1 MNTVDTV
8 DKVDTVDTEDTVDKV
23 DTEDTKDTEDTV
35 DSNDSGD
42 YVNPSYE
49 YCYNKTVKT
58 PYLKNL
64 NKDMMPAPL
73 WSEKLNMFANNPI
86 AQILI
91 DAEKSGF
98 LKWISMKVHGAETF
112 LKQVFYAF
120 MTKEKKRA
128 EELKDFEVTF
138 LDPKPE
144 KCGESDGPKG
154 VIENFCHLDKF
165 QTSIRD
171 EVFCAYRLS
180 GPNPT
185 SIKLCTIEDLVKM
198 RLDEK
203 ELNDMKILLNKK
215 QLFVVDFSQMADFP
229 AGTKE
234 LPFEDVPKQVFGSIA
249 LFKLE
254 KDHLEAVCITVFGQD
269 KKQSKVFHPSTNP
282 DADCPWKIAKCIFQ
296 SNDAVFHEAFAHLAG
311 THLVLE
317 AFLVATYR
325 RLRTD
330 HPLYV
335 LLDKHLE
342 GTAFINSVA
351 EQSLVSDGG
360 AVDLL
365 VSQAISNVRVAVV
378 DFLAGVTSRDMTFPA
393 RIEARGVDADQLPG
407 VNFPYRDD
415 GMLLWNAILRW
426 VTGYLEVFYK
436 DHQAVRDDK
445 CISAWLQELK
455 SDKGGKIKWIES
467 LGFDSSNARDHLSQV
482 VASIIFI
489 ASVDHAAVNF
499 PQRTLMQFTG
509 AFPLAIYASEEV
521 VFNED
526 ANFQDYMSLYPPID
540 IAHLQANVLQLLGG
554 IRHTRL
560 GHYDSGK
567 PTGQYFLDKVG
578 KTYGDSTEVVA
589 ALTGFQDELANIESE
604 IKQRNKTRD
613 FPYVEMLP
621 SVIPQSINI

>member
-1 MNTVDTV
+1 
-8 DKVDTVDTEDTVDKV
+8 
-23 DTEDTKDTEDTV
+23 
-35 DSNDSGD
+35 
-42 YVNPSYE
+42 
-49 YCYNKTVKT
+49 
-58 PYLKNL
+58 
-64 NKDMMPAPL
+64 
-73 WSEKLNMFANNPI
+73 
-86 AQILI
+86 
-91 DAEKSGF
+91 
-98 LKWISMKVHGAETF
+98 MKIHGAETF

-120 MTKEKKRA
+120 LTKEKKRA
-128 EELKDFEVTF
+128 EILLDYKDPTF
-138 LDPKPE
+138 LDPVPTE
-144 KCGESDGPKG
+144 CGTSDGPKV
-154 VIENFCHLDKF
+154 VIESLCHLDKF

-185 SIKLCTIEDLVKM
+185 SIKLCNMEDLVKM
-198 RLDEK
+198 RLDETK
-203 ELNDMKILLNKK
+203 LNDMKVFLNKK
-215 QLFVVDFSQMADFP
+215 QLFVVDFSMMADFP

-234 LPFEDVPKQVFGSIA
+234 LPFEDVPKHVFGSIA

-254 KDHLEAVCITVFGQD
+254 KDHLDAVCITVFG
-269 KKQSKVFHPSTNP
+269 KGKEQSKVFHPSP
-282 DADCPWKIAKCIFQ
+282 DPDDCAWKIAKCIFQ

-317 AFLVATYR
+317 AFLVGTYR
-325 RLRTD
+325 CLPKK
-330 HPLYV
+330 HPLHV

-342 GTAFINSVA
+342 GTALINSVA

-365 VSQAISNVRVAVV
+365 VSQALSNVRDAVV
-378 DFLAGVTSRDMTFPA
+378 DFLDDVTSRDMTFPA
-393 RIEARGVDADQLPG
+393 RINARGVDKDQFK
-407 VNFPYRDD
+407 VDFPYRDD
-415 GMLLWNAILRW
+415 GMLFWNAILRW

-436 DHQAVRDDK
+436 DHQAVRNDK
-445 CISAWLQELK
+445 YIGAWLEELK
-455 SDKGGKIKWIES
+455 KQDGGRIQWIES
-467 LGFDSSNARDHLSQV
+467 LEFDSSNARDHLSQV

-554 IRHTRL
+554 IRYTRL

-567 PTGQYFLDKVG
+567 PIGQYFLDQVDE
-578 KTYGDSTEVVA
+578 TYGDSAGVVA
-589 ALTGFQDELANIESE
+589 ALKVFHNELENIERE
-604 IKQRNKTRD
+604 IKQRNKTRQ
-613 FPYVEMLP
+613 FPYAEMLP